1 MQMSIFNDFL
11 KVIEAGLGKKPVISI
26 TDKDSANALIDK
38 LGEQQRQLQQLEVQ
52 MNEQIAEIQR
62 GYTPAVTQIRQEI
75 RLIVDSL
82 KVYCEQNRKELCGEG
97 VKTATFDAGEVKWRM
112 PAASL
117 LGCTKEREPKIIQQL
132 RDMGYDDFVRTEESV
147 IKEAI
152 KNQPELMN
160 KLGLK
165 LSNPKE
171 TMTIIPNQTKIEAI

>member
-1 MQMSIFNDFL
+1 MDIFGSFL
-11 KVIEAGLGKKPVISI
+11 KLVDAGLKTKPVISI
-26 TDKDSANALIDK
+26 TDKNSANALIDK
-38 LGEQQRQLQQLEVQ
+38 LGEQQRQLQQLEIE
-52 MNEQIAEIQR
+52 MNEKIAEIQR
-62 GYTPAVTQIRQEI
+62 GYTPAVTEIRQEI

-82 KVYCEQNRKELCGEG
+82 KVYCEQNRNELCGEG

-132 RDMGYDDFVRTEESV
+132 KEMGYGDFVRTEESV
-147 IKEAI
+147 IKDAI

-171 TMTIIPNQTKIEAI
+171 TMAIIPNETKIEAI